1 MPPCCLTL
9 DQAMFNNMG
18 RTWQMYAVGHTFKV
32 RLGVNYVLARQ
43 ELNRAKLNT
52 GRTWQK
58 YAVGHTLKVRLY
70 LNYVLARQE
79 LNQKSLT

>member
-1 MPPCCLTL
+1 M
-9 DQAMFNNMG
+9 
-18 RTWQMYAVGHTFKV
+18 
-32 RLGVNYVLARQ
+32 LARQ
-43 ELNRAKLNT
+43 ELNRAKFNT

-79 LNQKSLT
+79 LNRAKFNIGRTWQKYALGHTFAAAKGRT